1 MNKPN
6 YLTQDP
12 LLPPSLPPPLA
23 SCSPHPPPIASC
35 SSPLLFNKNV
45 VDVYSC
51 SSTTGSF
58 MLFFHKI
65 YVVVQKSDKVAWSR
79 HVEMKRKWL
88 CLDDA
93 KSKTAC
99 LLFPS
104 TCYLGNQPASNESI
118 VINASSAIVKDGVVA
133 AGEYNLQKK
142 KCLFFV
148 TSHLLVGRI
157 WRKF

>member
-6 YLTQDP
+6 YQTQDP

-23 SCSPHPPPIASC
+23 SCSPHPPPSLLAPY
-35 SSPLLFNKNV
+35 PLLFNKNV

-65 YVVVQKSDKVAWSR
+65 SVVVEKSDKVAWSR
-79 HVEMKRKWL
+79 HVEMKSKWL

-104 TCYLGNQPASNESI
+104 TCCYLGNQPASNESI

-133 AGEYNLQKK
+133 AGEYNVQKK
-142 KCLFFV
+142 NAYF
-148 TSHLLVGRI
+148 S
-157 WRKF
+157 